1 MLDYGRI
8 VQASGCGNPVNT
20 TISGASLPRDFRNH
34 KAETNTRRLL
44 AIWRFAAPDTVRLR
58 GQRSR
63 IRTKPEHVPTGME
76 QHMAKYANVE
86 EYLGSIAD
94 ERHRAEFKELLDW
107 VHATWPQLVCEVKWN
122 QPMFMDHG
130 TFIIGFTALTN
141 HVTVGSEPRAF
152 EHAMPLIEQQ
162 HLKRG
167 KKTFQ
172 IPYERSDAW
181 EVLEQIIEFTIA
193 DKHDVQTF
201 WDQRRP
207 GC

>member
-1 MLDYGRI
+1 
-8 VQASGCGNPVNT
+8 
-20 TISGASLPRDFRNH
+20 
-34 KAETNTRRLL
+34 
-44 AIWRFAAPDTVRLR
+44 
-58 GQRSR
+58 
-63 IRTKPEHVPTGME
+63 
-76 QHMAKYANVE
+76 MAKYANVE
-86 EYLGSIAD
+86 EYLDSIAD
-94 ERHRAEFKELLDW
+94 ERHRAEFRELLDG
-107 VHATWPQLVCEVKWN
+107 VHATWPQLACEIKWN

-130 TFIIGFTALTN
+130 TFIFVFTALTN

-181 EVLEQIIEFTIA
+181 EVLEQIIEFTTA
-193 DKHDVQTF
+193 DKRDVQTF

-207 GC
+207 EC

>member
-1 MLDYGRI
+1 
-8 VQASGCGNPVNT
+8 
-20 TISGASLPRDFRNH
+20 
-34 KAETNTRRLL
+34 
-44 AIWRFAAPDTVRLR
+44 
-58 GQRSR
+58 
-63 IRTKPEHVPTGME
+63 
-76 QHMAKYANVE
+76 MAKYANVE

-94 ERHRAEFKELLDW
+94 ERHRAKFRELLDW
-107 VHATWPQLVCEVKWN
+107 VQATWPQLVCEVKWN

-141 HVTVGSEPRAF
+141 HVTVGSEQRAF

-172 IPYERSDAW
+172 IPYKRSDAW

-193 DKHDVQTF
+193 DKRDVQTF

-207 GC
+207 GY

>member
-1 MLDYGRI
+1 
-8 VQASGCGNPVNT
+8 
-20 TISGASLPRDFRNH
+20 
-34 KAETNTRRLL
+34 
-44 AIWRFAAPDTVRLR
+44 
-58 GQRSR
+58 
-63 IRTKPEHVPTGME
+63 
-76 QHMAKYANVE
+76 MAKYANVE

-94 ERHRAEFKELLDW
+94 ERHRTKFKELLDW

-130 TFIIGFTALTN
+130 TFIIGLTALTN

-181 EVLEQIIEFTIA
+181 KVLEQIIEFTIA
-193 DKHDVQTF
+193 DKRDVQTF